1 MPAKISTPEGD
12 AAVDPESGQIM
23 PEDLD
28 DGELEGGDHHTTWSY
43 SNQEKW
49 AVEYPLCKGFK
60 MRQSPIDIVIST
72 VIAKM
77 DARLEFIDWNQ
88 PVEFQFKNTHHSI
101 SVLPIPSLAIP
112 SVKVSWLE
120 DAIYEL
126 QEIHFHWG
134 DGIIKGSEHEINGQ
148 RAAAEVSLTNS
159 IDSPRKGKLLTSQY
173 LTGCFP
179 S

>member
-148 RAAAEVSLTNS
+148 RAAAEVSLTNN
-159 IDSPRKGKLLTSQY
+159 IDSLRKGKLLTSQY